1 MFSRHVSRQLG
12 AHIDGELGEP
22 GARQVERHLAQCT
35 HCRTEREQVRFGME
49 ILEHLPLVEAP
60 DAIWLSIEAAL
71 PGQQSSQT
79 FVARQSIAN

>member
-1 MFSRHVSRQLG
+1 
-12 AHIDGELGEP
+12 
-22 GARQVERHLAQCT
+22 
-35 HCRTEREQVRFGME
+35 ME